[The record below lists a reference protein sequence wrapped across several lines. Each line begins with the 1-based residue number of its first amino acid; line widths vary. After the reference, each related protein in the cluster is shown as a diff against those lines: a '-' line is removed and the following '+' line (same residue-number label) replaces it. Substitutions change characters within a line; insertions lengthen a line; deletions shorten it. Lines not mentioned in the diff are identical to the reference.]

1 MNEWLIIALPALPS
15 VVVGVAA
22 IVFATLYVR
31 EKRDFRATN
40 QRLNV
45 ALAELHS
52 FDGDNESLVENNAGF
67 AKENHRLEDENA
79 KLHVQVK
86 ALVAELSARSN
97 EIKELKAH
105 PFVVEKGYV
114 DGDTLATNTQTRPKT
129 RSTRKRQATTPS
141 SD

>member
-1 MNEWLIIALPALPS
+1 MNEWLIIVLPALPS

-52 FDGDNESLVENNAGF
+52 FDGDNESLVENNAGL

-114 DGDTLATNTQTRPKT
+114 DGDTLATNTQTSPKT